1 MRPTPTSELYG
12 TERHRQRVE
21 YTTGIA
27 ALEAIAGRDAA
38 LAIINACAGR
48 EILVRAIPLLD
59 DELSELVGLEAAQA
73 IADELLGDDE
83 GEGRKIFINHPV
95 VLVRTPGETVTP
107 LFDAVVSPREV
118 ALKGSLNAI
127 EETCGHDAALKLVAH
142 YGGRRLYVPNPENL
156 TDDSTLSRVL
166 GLDAA
171 RVFCDAFQGARID
184 MPASV
189 YGSSAVR
196 RDTGMRMLRDG
207 YTPADVTRL
216 LKVSRSVV
224 FEWSRKIKE
233 EQK

>member
-1 MRPTPTSELYG
+1 MRPTSTSEVYG
-12 TERHRQRVE
+12 TERHRQRVN

-38 LAIINACAGR
+38 LAIINACSGR
-48 EILVRAIPLLD
+48 EILVRAIPQLD

-73 IADELLGDDE
+73 IADELLGDED

-107 LFDAVVSPREV
+107 LFDAVASPREV
-118 ALKGSLNAI
+118 ALRGNLNEI
-127 EETCGHDAALKLVAH
+127 EDACGHDVALKLVAH
-142 YGGRRLYVPNPENL
+142 YGGRRLYVPNPDNL
-156 TDDSTLSRVL
+156 TDDSTLSKVL

-171 RVFCDAFQGARID
+171 RIFCKAFEGALID

-189 YGSSAVR
+189 YGSSAIR

-207 YTPADVTRL
+207 YRPSDVTRL
-216 LKVSRSVV
+216 LKVSRSTV
-224 FEWSRKIKE
+224 FDWARKIKE